1 MLVGTGRCEEDGGP
15 SDDFISRDNRKS
27 ISKTNSKQQEATRN
41 RRGSSSV
48 VEPETRKHQSLST
61 RQKKKNP
68 LEKDNAVGKE
78 SKKLAFNENSKKKN
92 LKSKSESTSTTTSTT
107 TTVQA
112 GNAVGENVMAN
123 NNNKKCSTSAGNS
136 SSGSNSVDHSMSS
149 MVTNVM
155 TPDPPILVV
164 NLTQGKILSFTI
176 TYLFFF
182 FLNQKNNK

>member
-27 ISKTNSKQQEATRN
+27 ISKTNCKQQEATRN

-78 SKKLAFNENSKKKN
+78 SNKLAFNENSKKKN

-107 TTVQA
+107 TVQA

-123 NNNKKCSTSAGNS
+123 NNNGKPTVRPAGGTKRKVLGAARGQKKLQGRQEPCVVEEGSA
-136 SSGSNSVDHSMSS
+136 
-149 MVTNVM
+149 
-155 TPDPPILVV
+155 
-164 NLTQGKILSFTI
+164 
-176 TYLFFF
+176 
-182 FLNQKNNK
+182 